1 MKCLLM
7 KVLSPGHFTSDMGH
21 FTSDVGQAQ
30 GTNGTPS
37 PPSDIR
43 KERCPGYKVGFMT
56 KY

>member
-30 GTNGTPS
+30 GTNGTSS
-37 PPSDIR
+37 PQSDIR

>member
-7 KVLSPGHFTSDMGH
+7 KVSSPGHFTSDMGQ
-21 FTSDVGQAQ
+21 TQ
-30 GTNGTPS
+30 GTNDTPS

-43 KERCPGYKVGFMT
+43 EERCPGYEVGFMT